1 MISRPWPQ
9 ADSLFKVVSICEY
22 LPCTKKEI
30 IESLSLNFGLSERQ
44 CSYYISAALWV
55 GLVQIEDGLYYSQSS
70 HDDPYEFITE
80 VLKKNRVFSA
90 AIEQLNQKGTIKS
103 QSVIENLL
111 LYSNLKSQVN
121 STHKRRARTVISWVT
136 TLKDKGYV

>member
-1 MISRPWPQ
+1 MSRPWPQ
-9 ADSLFKVVSICEY
+9 ADSLFKVISVCEN

-44 CSYYISAALWV
+44 CSYYFSAALWL
-55 GLVQIEDGLYYSQSS
+55 GLVQIEDGLYYSQTA
-70 HDDPYEFITE
+70 HDDPYEYITE
-80 VLKKNRVFSA
+80 VLKKNRVFNS
-90 AIEQLNQKGTIKS
+90 AIEQLNQKGIIRN

-111 LYSNLKSQVN
+111 LYSNLKSLAN